1 MSSSILAQTTT
12 TTTRLVQIKTTTTA
26 AAPRLAVAKEY
37 YNPNNTF
44 AEAENVAHS
53 LVESLLPLRHPNIV
67 TMRRIDV
74 SPQNNAIHMTSDFL
88 SNAGDLHN
96 ILQTRLRSGVYLSE
110 SEVLP
115 IFVQIALG
123 LKYLHDHYICHGLL
137 HPRNILVQQS
147 QSNGGT
153 KGTGLVVRL
162 TDFGVAH
169 VCGND
174 IVRPPNPLASYRPA
188 PSAEPSLSCAS
199 DMWSLGIVLYEMVG
213 LTVPFLGI
221 HLADLER
228 RALRGIVPPLPSGAT
243 CRPALQQLMQS
254 LLNPD
259 PLLRPDINV
268 VLRMP
273 IVQQYVQQ
281 LVASMASRVG
291 GPVGGGGSSSS
302 SSSVPVVRVTR
313 RAPSEVGAVNDG
325 QRRNREGGGRS
336 VGNGKGKE
344 QVKQTEEERQLLRLR
359 KAREEAHRERLVLQQ
374 KYQQPQQQPHSSS
387 AVRSVGSVQR
397 SPTAA
402 TGSPPQLPL
411 WNQQQQPR
419 RQPSSGTVKVHGHV
433 ISSPALRRK
442 SASGSR
448 STPSFLILPVDT
460 ATASTPT
467 PTGPLIQ
474 SFFFFLNAT
483 HYDQ

>member
-26 AAPRLAVAKEY
+26 AAPRLAVSKEY

-268 VLRMP
+268 VLRLP

-291 GPVGGGGSSSS
+291 GPVGDGGSSS

-313 RAPSEVGAVNDG
+313 RAPSEMGAVNDG

-448 STPSFLILPVDT
+448 STPSLLILPAVDT
-460 ATASTPT
+460 TTASTPT
-467 PTGPLIQ
+467 PTGPLWVLIQ
-474 SFFFFLNAT
+474 
-483 HYDQ
+483 